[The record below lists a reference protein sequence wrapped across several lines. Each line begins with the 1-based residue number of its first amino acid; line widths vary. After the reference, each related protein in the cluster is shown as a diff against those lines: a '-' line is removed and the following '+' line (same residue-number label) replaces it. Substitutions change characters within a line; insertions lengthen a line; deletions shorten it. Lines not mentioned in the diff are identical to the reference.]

1 LRIISLIFLFLFG
14 SVFALNAQVP
24 DKPNPSKLY
33 NDFTQQ
39 RFLSS
44 QEEQSIELELENFYH
59 ETSNQICIV
68 VVEDLAGMDAS
79 EFSFDLGNKWGVGT
93 KDFKNGIVILLKP
106 FAGKGDRDLFIA
118 VGNGLEGAITDLAT
132 KAIRENDMMP
142 YLQSGQNYAALQAAI
157 QSLQKASQGE
167 YNVKVKRKGKD
178 TLIQFIKE
186 HPILAFIIL
195 VIIVVILISGSGNK
209 GGGYG
214 RRGFMGGPF
223 YGGGFGGGSFGGGSS
238 GGGFGGFGGGSFGG
252 GGSGGKW

>member
-1 LRIISLIFLFLFG
+1 MRIIQFIVIFLFA
-14 SVFALNAQVP
+14 SVLCTNAQVP
-24 DKPNPSKLY
+24 DKPNPPKLY

-39 RFLSS
+39 RFLSP
-44 QEEQSIELELENFYH
+44 QDEQNIEVELENFYH

-68 VVEDLAGMDAS
+68 VVDDLGGMEAS

-106 FAGKGDRDLFIA
+106 FADKGDRDLFIA

-132 KAIRENDMMP
+132 KSIRENDMMP
-142 YLQSGQNYAALQAAI
+142 LLQSGQNYAALQAAI
-157 QSLQKASQGE
+157 NSLEQASKGE
-167 YNVKVKRKGKD
+167 YNVQVKRRGKE
-178 TLIQFIKE
+178 TLLQFVKE
-186 HPILAFIIL
+186 HPIFSLIIL
-195 VIIVVILISGSGNK
+195 ILIIIILITNNK
-209 GGGYG
+209 RGGGYG

-223 YGGGFGGGSFGGGSS
+223 YGGFGGGSFGGGSS